1 MPHAEQRISAIIDP
15 YLMFIENIAVSHSRR
30 IYLNSRRLI
39 VVLETCRY
47 VKRYI
52 NAFVKIALSYR
63 SLNENLTTLLKKG
76 DKWALPGRLPEVI
89 SKKKITCTVQRKTT
103 LTWLKKILFSVFW
116 IKRKINVLLSNII
129 HLLKRK
135 RQSNNTQQWTIDKMT
150 VFCASVHRLI
160 QTALLFLWQSPAIG
174 VCFLSDLLCGF
185 FFYHRIDT
193 NSQMYH

>member
-1 MPHAEQRISAIIDP
+1 MWKDTLMPSWRSRCLIAVWMKILPP
-15 YLMFIENIAVSHSRR
+15 YLRR
-30 IYLNSRRLI
+30 EIS
-39 VVLETCRY
+39 EH
-47 VKRYI
+47 
-52 NAFVKIALSYR
+52 YR
-63 SLNENLTTLLKKG
+63 
-76 DKWALPGRLPEVI
+76 DDFRKWLV
-89 SKKKITCTVQRKTT
+89 KKKITCTVQRKTT

-160 QTALLFLWQSPAIG
+160 QTDLLFLWQSPAIG

>member
-1 MPHAEQRISAIIDP
+1 MWKDTLMPSWRSRCLIGVWMKILPP
-15 YLMFIENIAVSHSRR
+15 YLRR
-30 IYLNSRRLI
+30 EIS
-39 VVLETCRY
+39 EH
-47 VKRYI
+47 
-52 NAFVKIALSYR
+52 YR
-63 SLNENLTTLLKKG
+63 
-76 DKWALPGRLPEVI
+76 DDFRKWLV
-89 SKKKITCTVQRKTT
+89 KKKFTSTVQRKTT

-135 RQSNNTQQWTIDKMT
+135 RLSNNTQQWTIDKMT

-160 QTALLFLWQSPAIG
+160 QTDLLFPWQSPAIG
-174 VCFLSDLLCGF
+174 VCFLSDLLCEV

>member
-1 MPHAEQRISAIIDP
+1 MWKDTLMPSWRSRCLIGVWMKILPP
-15 YLMFIENIAVSHSRR
+15 YLRR
-30 IYLNSRRLI
+30 EIS
-39 VVLETCRY
+39 EH
-47 VKRYI
+47 
-52 NAFVKIALSYR
+52 YR
-63 SLNENLTTLLKKG
+63 
-76 DKWALPGRLPEVI
+76 DDFRKWLV
-89 SKKKITCTVQRKTT
+89 KKKFTCTVQRKTT
-103 LTWLKKILFSVFW
+103 LAWLKKILFSVFW

-160 QTALLFLWQSPAIG
+160 QTDLLFLWQSPAIG

-185 FFYHRIDT
+185 FYHRIDT

>member
-1 MPHAEQRISAIIDP
+1 MWKDTLMPSWRSRCLIGVWMKILPP
-15 YLMFIENIAVSHSRR
+15 YLRR
-30 IYLNSRRLI
+30 EIS
-39 VVLETCRY
+39 EH
-47 VKRYI
+47 
-52 NAFVKIALSYR
+52 YR
-63 SLNENLTTLLKKG
+63 
-76 DKWALPGRLPEVI
+76 DDFRKWLV
-89 SKKKITCTVQRKTT
+89 KKKKFTCTVQRKTT

-160 QTALLFLWQSPAIG
+160 QTDLLFLWQSPAIG

>member
-1 MPHAEQRISAIIDP
+1 MWKDTLMPSWRSRCLIGVWMKILPP
-15 YLMFIENIAVSHSRR
+15 YLRR
-30 IYLNSRRLI
+30 EIS
-39 VVLETCRY
+39 EH
-47 VKRYI
+47 
-52 NAFVKIALSYR
+52 YR
-63 SLNENLTTLLKKG
+63 
-76 DKWALPGRLPEVI
+76 DDFRKWLV
-89 SKKKITCTVQRKTT
+89 KKKITCTVQRKTT
-103 LTWLKKILFSVFW
+103 LAWLKKILFSVFW

-160 QTALLFLWQSPAIG
+160 QTDLLFLWQSPAIG

>member
-1 MPHAEQRISAIIDP
+1 MWKDTLLPSWRSRCLIGVWMKILPP
-15 YLMFIENIAVSHSRR
+15 YLRR
-30 IYLNSRRLI
+30 EIS
-39 VVLETCRY
+39 EH
-47 VKRYI
+47 
-52 NAFVKIALSYR
+52 YR
-63 SLNENLTTLLKKG
+63 
-76 DKWALPGRLPEVI
+76 DDFRKWLV
-89 SKKKITCTVQRKTT
+89 KKKKFTCTVQRKTT

-150 VFCASVHRLI
+150 VFCASVHRLSL
-160 QTALLFLWQSPAIG
+160 TVACHRCVFSLRSFVW
-174 VCFLSDLLCGF
+174 V

>member
-1 MPHAEQRISAIIDP
+1 MWKDTLMPSWRSRCLIGVWMKILPP
-15 YLMFIENIAVSHSRR
+15 YLRR
-30 IYLNSRRLI
+30 EIS
-39 VVLETCRY
+39 EH
-47 VKRYI
+47 
-52 NAFVKIALSYR
+52 YR
-63 SLNENLTTLLKKG
+63 
-76 DKWALPGRLPEVI
+76 DDFRKWLV
-89 SKKKITCTVQRKTT
+89 KKKITCTVQRKTT

-160 QTALLFLWQSPAIG
+160 QTDLLFLWQSPAIG

>member
-1 MPHAEQRISAIIDP
+1 MWKDTLMPSWRSRCLIGVWMKILPP
-15 YLMFIENIAVSHSRR
+15 YLRR
-30 IYLNSRRLI
+30 EISEHYRDDFRKWL
-39 VVLETCRY
+39 
-47 VKRYI
+47 VK
-52 NAFVKIALSYR
+52 N
-63 SLNENLTTLLKKG
+63 KKF
-76 DKWALPGRLPEVI
+76 
-89 SKKKITCTVQRKTT
+89 TCTVQRKTT

-160 QTALLFLWQSPAIG
+160 QTDLLFLWQSPAIG

-185 FFYHRIDT
+185 FFLSSYR
-193 NSQMYH
+193 Y

>member
-1 MPHAEQRISAIIDP
+1 MWKDTLMPSWRSRCLIGVWMKILPP
-15 YLMFIENIAVSHSRR
+15 YLRR
-30 IYLNSRRLI
+30 EISEHYRDDFRKWL
-39 VVLETCRY
+39 
-47 VKRYI
+47 VKKT
-52 NAFVKIALSYR
+52 F
-63 SLNENLTTLLKKG
+63 
-76 DKWALPGRLPEVI
+76 
-89 SKKKITCTVQRKTT
+89 TCTVQRKTT

-160 QTALLFLWQSPAIG
+160 QTDLLFLWQSPAIG

>member
-1 MPHAEQRISAIIDP
+1 M
-15 YLMFIENIAVSHSRR
+15 
-30 IYLNSRRLI
+30 
-39 VVLETCRY
+39 
-47 VKRYI
+47 
-52 NAFVKIALSYR
+52 KIALSYR

-103 LTWLKKILFSVFW
+103 LAWLKKILFSVFW

-135 RQSNNTQQWTIDKMT
+135 RQSNNTHQWTIDKMT

-160 QTALLFLWQSPAIG
+160 QTDLLFPWQSPAIG
-174 VCFLSDLLCGF
+174 VCFLSDLLCGVF
-185 FFYHRIDT
+185 FIIVSILIHKCII
-193 NSQMYH
+193 NSLTQIRLKSRNEGKRL